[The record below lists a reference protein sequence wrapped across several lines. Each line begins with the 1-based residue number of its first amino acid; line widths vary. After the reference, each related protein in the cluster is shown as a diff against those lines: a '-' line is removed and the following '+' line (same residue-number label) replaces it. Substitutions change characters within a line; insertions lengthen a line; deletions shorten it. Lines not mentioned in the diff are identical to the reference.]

1 VPVASPPPTEDAERS
16 AERVVSLDTAAAAA
30 AVAVDTAFVAE
41 FVAAGPFGVVLGA

>member
-16 AERVVSLDTAAAAA
+16 AERVVSLDTAAAV
-30 AVAVDTAFVAE
+30 VAVDTAFVAE